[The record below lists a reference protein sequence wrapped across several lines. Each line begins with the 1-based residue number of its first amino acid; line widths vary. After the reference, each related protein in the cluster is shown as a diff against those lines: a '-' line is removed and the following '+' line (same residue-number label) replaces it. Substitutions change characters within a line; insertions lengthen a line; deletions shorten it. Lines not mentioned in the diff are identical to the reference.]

1 MSFNSVLVSNTI
13 STGPSLVASVSDMSS
28 DSSSALIQLKV
39 LLTTIAIATIP
50 SIALYCQKNLLM
62 TPWLYRALWVG
73 AFLINVVTVSIPGRF
88 DGQTDSAG
96 KVIFPWRTLFEPSG
110 WAFAIWGVIYSA
122 ELLVSAYVG
131 AIGTPVSALQ
141 RTVPYWLAGN
151 LFQSLWCYCFR
162 PQFKRYLW
170 LPTSCLALAALSLGL
185 GHNALTVA
193 IDSVHDGSRL
203 PLLLIRFPFALHT
216 GWLAAATLLN
226 LNGWSVLSDQ
236 SLPVQISIAYMSA
249 YIGAAVGVALSIRSG
264 DPFLG
269 LTVAWALL
277 AVSVRTNQKIS
288 EKPLL
293 ADADTQRSLS
303 MTERALSIFVGM
315 ISIGAAALPKSMF

>member
-1 MSFNSVLVSNTI
+1 MRLNSLLVSDNI
-13 STGPSLVASVSDMSS
+13 PTGPSLILSASDMSA
-28 DSSSALIQLKV
+28 DSSSTLIQLKV
-39 LLTTIAIATIP
+39 LLTTIAIAAIP
-50 SIALYCQKNLLM
+50 SIVLYCQKNLLM
-62 TPWLYRALWVG
+62 APWLYRAVWVG
-73 AFLINVVTVSIPGRF
+73 AFIINVVTVSIPGRF

-110 WAFAIWGVIYSA
+110 WAFAIWGVIYSC

-131 AIGTPVSALQ
+131 AIGNPTSPLQ
-141 RTVPYWLAGN
+141 QTLPYWLAGN
-151 LFQSLWCYCFR
+151 LFQSLWCFCFR

-193 IDSVHDGSRL
+193 IDSAHVGSRL

-226 LNGWSVLSDQ
+226 LNGWIVLADQ
-236 SLPVQISIAYMSA
+236 SLPMQISIAYLSA
-249 YIGAAVGVALSIRSG
+249 YIGAAVGAALSIRSG

-277 AVSVRTNQKIS
+277 AVSVRTDQKLG
-288 EKPLL
+288 ERPLL
-293 ADADTQRSLS
+293 ADADTQLSLS
-303 MTERALSIFVGM
+303 MTERALSILVGT
-315 ISIGAAALPKSMF
+315 ISIGAAALPKSVF